1 MTKNSTLK
9 LWDLLLKEEISNSE
23 EKSNNTTRKTA
34 FKPKDETIQL
44 ILAYARSVKAVK
56 TSSNESILVS
66 LN

>member
-9 LWDLLLKEEISNSE
+9 LWDLLLKKQIK
-23 EKSNNTTRKTA
+23 EKSHNTLRKTN
-34 FKPKDETIQL
+34 FKPKDETVQL

-56 TSSNESILVS
+56 TSSNESILIS

>member
-9 LWDLLLKEEISNSE
+9 LWDLLLKKQIK
-23 EKSNNTTRKTA
+23 EKSHNTLRKTN

-56 TSSNESILVS
+56 TSSN
-66 LN
+66 